1 MKCRAHPKAC
11 VATYQKYMPTQWR
24 GCPSNRRRVHVSP
37 YAHSQSCA
45 LYVHILP
52 LSLHMSLAHLCL
64 GRAQVSWS
72 VVRLVSQLVGW
83 HTGRTQS
90 VSLSSGWS
98 VSWLVGTRAGHS
110 QSVCHPVGQSVGLWV
125 CPVDHHS
132 VGSLSLS

>member
-98 VSWLVGTRAGHS
+98 VSRF
-110 QSVCHPVGQSVGLWV
+110 VGLSRRSPQCGLAQLV
-125 CPVDHHS
+125 LIRGLQLYQCDILL
-132 VGSLSLS
+132 GRA